1 VEVEGKKEEEGRR
14 EGGESGP
21 KFATRRG
28 GGVEG
33 DGEGG
38 EERRKAENRGQRA
51 KRRSEKR
58 GERGKRKRERELFLF
73 FGGRPTDRTN
83 EERKRNL
90 SASLGAGGTE
100 WPHQREGG
108 RAEAGCARAAA
119 ALAAPGPAR
128 PTEGTK
134 EGSGKPPPP
143 PPLGARSGPAPSMG
157 GWPGRLRAR
166 CTPRCC
172 YYCRCCCACGAGACA
187 AGRIPDFCSA
197 FQLSKWPIQQALSC
211 FQCAYA
217 RLLAMSPQCH
227 ALQVLHIS
235 SRHGQSL
242 NRLNCISNRAAS
254 PHGRDSSSLRWP
266 SLRKSGQILVSPP
279 GHPPLDVTFLFL
291 DQLALLLIFSR
302 ERALSR

>member
-1 VEVEGKKEEEGRR
+1 VA
-14 EGGESGP
+14 GP
-21 KFATRRG
+21 A
-28 GGVEG
+28 
-33 DGEGG
+33 
-38 EERRKAENRGQRA
+38 ARA
-51 KRRSEKR
+51 LHTALLLLLPLLLRLLCRLGLR
-58 GERGKRKRERELFLF
+58 
-73 FGGRPTDRTN
+73 GRPD
-83 EERKRNL
+83 
-90 SASLGAGGTE
+90 S
-100 WPHQREGG
+100 
-108 RAEAGCARAAA
+108 
-119 ALAAPGPAR
+119 
-128 PTEGTK
+128 
-134 EGSGKPPPP
+134 
-143 PPLGARSGPAPSMG
+143 
-157 GWPGRLRAR
+157 
-166 CTPRCC
+166 
-172 YYCRCCCACGAGACA
+172 
-187 AGRIPDFCSA
+187 DFCSA
-197 FQLSKWPIQQALSC
+197 FQLQSGRLPKDLISIQQALSC